1 VSQIRVGKILL
12 NGGAMIRKPNALRAG
27 VLTALLLGVAMT
39 GSGAQADDA
48 AKKDMSKKVEAAAEA
63 IKNYTVAQK
72 DEAIKNA
79 KATLDDLDARIKQME
94 DRLDKEWNQMDK
106 AARDAARASIRK
118 LREQRTELADWY
130 GQLKQSS
137 AAAWDHVKQG
147 FVDSYEA
154 LRESVAKAQKEF

>member
-1 VSQIRVGKILL
+1 MENKRNVLSIGLL
-12 NGGAMIRKPNALRAG
+12 TM
-27 VLTALLLGVAMT
+27 LLLGIAAAGT
-39 GSGAQADDA
+39 NASAADDA

-72 DEAIKNA
+72 DDAIKSA
-79 KATLDDLDARIKQME
+79 KATLDELDAHIKQME

-106 AARDAARASIRK
+106 AARDTARASIRK
-118 LREQRTELADWY
+118 LREQRTDLADWY

-137 AAAWDHVKQG
+137 AAAWEHVRQG

-154 LRESVAKAQKEF
+154 LRSSVAKAQKDF

>member
-1 VSQIRVGKILL
+1 MNIKR
-12 NGGAMIRKPNALRAG
+12 NALCVG
-27 VLTALLLGVAMT
+27 LFTTLLLGIFA
-39 GSGAQADDA
+39 SGAIARADDA

-72 DEAIKNA
+72 EEAIKSA

-94 DRLDKEWNQMDK
+94 DRLDKQWNQMDK
-106 AARDAARASIRK
+106 AARDAARASIRT

-154 LRESVAKAQKEF
+154 LRESVAKVQKEF

>member
-1 VSQIRVGKILL
+1 MKTMHNVLW
-12 NGGAMIRKPNALRAG
+12 AW
-27 VLTALLLGVAMT
+27 VLTMSLLGVAAM
-39 GSGAQADDA
+39 GPVARADDT
-48 AKKDMSKKVEAAAEA
+48 AKKDMNKKVEAAAEA

-94 DRLDKEWNQMDK
+94 DRLDKEWNHMDQT
-106 AARDAARASIRK
+106 ARDTARASIRR

-137 AAAWDHVKQG
+137 AAAWEHVKQG
-147 FVDSYEA
+147 FVDSYET
-154 LRESVAKAQKEF
+154 LRASVAKVQKDF